1 MEIIKMKNFKL
12 YVIVIAALLLI
23 SSAACSQPISQPEQE
38 FFNRCDQMQKN
49 IEQAQA
55 IASELQRFNWNEFS
69 AIGILCPPGGICP
82 VGNLPIV
89 EKASVSKALLDRVV
103 PLPER
108 LPSPKTAETYYV
120 QCGNCLKLAREVCSQ
135 SPYNESQSGTTGSE
149 NITLAQWQQLC
160 GQLQSAL
167 QGAEYLASRDK
178 TIAADYTFPQLL
190 AYFTASEEKVKQKY
204 LEKFTAKSDEYIR
217 LHDELINNV
226 QQAKQTA
233 TDLSNYEFSAQAS
246 SPAQ

>member
-1 MEIIKMKNFKL
+1 MKNFKL
-12 YVIVIAALLLI
+12 YVITTVALLLI
-23 SSAACSQPISQPEQE
+23 SFAACSQPASQPEQE
-38 FFNRCDQMQKN
+38 FFNQCDQMQKN

-89 EKASVSKALLDRVV
+89 EKASVAKELVDRVV

-108 LPSPKTAETYYV
+108 LPSPKTAETYSV
-120 QCGNCLKLAREVCSQ
+120 QCDRCLELAREVCLYNPYNQ
-135 SPYNESQSGTTGSE
+135 SPAGTTGPE
-149 NITLAQWQQLC
+149 KITLAQWQQLC

-178 TIAADYTFPQLL
+178 TIAADYTFPQLFS
-190 AYFTASEEKVKQKY
+190 YFTASDEKVKQKY
-204 LEKFTAKSDEYIR
+204 LEKFTAKFDEYIR
-217 LHDELINNV
+217 LHDELIHNV

-233 TDLSNYEFSAQAS
+233 IDLANSQFSPQDTS
-246 SPAQ
+246 VQ

>member
-1 MEIIKMKNFKL
+1 MADYKMKFRSH
-12 YVIVIAALLLI
+12 IVITAAILF
-23 SSAACSQPISQPEQE
+23 SFAACSQPVSQPEQE

-55 IASELQRFNWNEFS
+55 TASELQHFDWNEFS
-69 AIGILCPPGGICP
+69 AIGILYPPGGICP

-89 EKASVSKALLDRVV
+89 EKASVVKELVDRVV

-108 LPSPKTAETYYV
+108 LPSPKTAETYSV
-120 QCGNCLKLAREVCSQ
+120 QCDNCLKLAREVCLQ
-135 SPYNESQSGTTGSE
+135 SPYNESLASAAGPE
-149 NITLAQWQQLC
+149 KITLAQWQESC
-160 GQLQSAL
+160 SQLQSAL

-204 LEKFTAKSDEYIR
+204 LNKFIAKTDKYIK
-217 LHDELINNV
+217 LHDELIHNV
-226 QQAKQTA
+226 QQASQTA
-233 TDLSNYEFSAQAS
+233 VDLSNWQFS
-246 SPAQ
+246 P

>member
-1 MEIIKMKNFKL
+1 MGIIKMKKFTF
-12 YVIVIAALLLI
+12 YTIITMAALLI
-23 SSAACSQPISQPEQE
+23 SFAACSRPASQPEQE

-89 EKASVSKALLDRVV
+89 EKASVAKELVDRVV

-108 LPSPKTAETYYV
+108 LPSPKTAETYSV
-120 QCGNCLKLAREVCSQ
+120 QCDSCLKLAREVCSN
-135 SPYNESQSGTTGSE
+135 SPYNESQASAAGSE
-149 NITLAQWQQLC
+149 NITAQWQQLC
-160 GQLQSAL
+160 SQLQSAL

-178 TIAADYTFPQLL
+178 TIAADYTFPQLFS
-190 AYFTASEEKVKQKY
+190 YFTASEEKVKQKY
-204 LEKFTAKSDEYIR
+204 LEKFMAKSDEYIR
-217 LHDELINNV
+217 LHDELIQNM

-233 TDLSNYEFSAQAS
+233 LDLSNWQFSPQDTS
-246 SPAQ
+246 VQ